1 MTFVGEFDFLLFIFF
16 FSVFETFLSV
26 IGCVRSSFS
35 LFILYISTDMEILG
49 SIKSYEWGSTGKKSK
64 VAQLA
69 LKHDENFSFIFNETT
84 PYAELW

>member
-1 MTFVGEFDFLLFIFF
+1 
-16 FSVFETFLSV
+16 
-26 IGCVRSSFS
+26 
-35 LFILYISTDMEILG
+35 MEILG

-69 LKHDENFSFIFNETT
+69 LKHDENFNNEFNETT